1 MEKAAATTHKRIVVQ
16 FERVAR
22 ASRPWNHA
30 QDARAT
36 SSCRDH
42 L

>member
-1 MEKAAATTHKRIVVQ
+1 VQIEK
-16 FERVAR
+16 VAR

-36 SSCRDH
+36 SNCITTAACCCR
-42 L
+42 LFS

>member
-1 MEKAAATTHKRIVVQ
+1 MQ
-16 FERVAR
+16 FAKVAR

-36 SSCRDH
+36 YGRV
-42 L
+42 